1 MSNSYAVSELLPDP
15 SGTVAGKTM
24 DFRTPKRLAN
34 SINYAFATGAT
45 YNVVSQSY
53 ADRTFIQGSSSLT
66 EMSEWRIPLV
76 SLEHNELEV
85 VVHYDIL
92 GSSSNC
98 NLRFVLEVDTVTS
111 TLLLNCPSTASI
123 ASNSFT
129 ISMPSSNQYYATLT
143 VQAQGDSS
151 VNADLHV
158 KSIMARWKPL
168 SSPLSAGFKNQ
179 YETSE
184 QFTPF
189 GVSRTGDEQ
198 AFTSRF
204 AHNMIDNVPML
215 RKRLRNYISWSGCYS
230 SDSNTLGNYA
240 DAAAPEINIGV
251 GSIGV
256 LRGYPLAPGGYD
268 SLSHRKLEL
277 HVRSIGV
284 SSSTP
289 RQEFDFFGN
298 RISFPSSP
306 GTVSWSIHEIDM
318 NYERISNLGDTLL
331 PYYNASFDDSSV
343 NHSTL
348 TDYDSVTQF
357 KYPNV
362 NVSNY
367 GTILGLSLMGI

>member
-1 MSNSYAVSELLPDP
+1 MTNSYTSSQLLPDP
-15 SGTVAGKTM
+15 SSTVAGKAV
-24 DFRTPKRLAN
+24 DYQTPRRLAN
-34 SINYAFATGAT
+34 SINYAFATGST

-53 ADRTFIQGSSSLT
+53 ADRTFIQGSSSLV

-98 NLRFVLEVDTVTS
+98 NLRFVLEVGAVTANM
-111 TLLLNCPSTASI
+111 TLNCPSTAEI
-123 ASNSFT
+123 ASGSFS

-158 KSIMARWKPL
+158 KTIIARWKPI

-179 YETSE
+179 YETTE
-184 QFTPF
+184 FFTPF
-189 GVSRTGDEQ
+189 GTSRTGINQ

-204 AHNMIDNVPML
+204 AHNMIDDVPIL
-215 RKRLRNYISWSGCYS
+215 RKRLRNYISWSGCYA
-230 SDSNTLGNYA
+230 SDSNTLSNYA
-240 DAAAPEINIGV
+240 DAASPEIMLGV

-256 LRGYPLAPGGYD
+256 LNGYPLAPSGYD
-268 SLSHRKLEL
+268 SLDHRKLEL

-284 SSSTP
+284 SSTTP
-289 RQEFDFFGN
+289 RQEFDFFGT
-298 RISFPSSP
+298 RIPFPSSP
-306 GTVSWSIHEIDM
+306 GTVSWTIHEIDM
-318 NYERISNLGDTLL
+318 NYERIANRGDILL
-331 PYYNASFDDSSV
+331 PYYNASLDDSDV

-348 TDYDSVTQF
+348 INYDNVSTF
-357 KYPNV
+357 KFPTV
-362 NVSNY
+362 NVANY